1 MEDRDVQKDYKKLLD
16 ELILK
21 EFDINNFH
29 IQALIKKEPKEHS
42 EYLRQLI
49 KNDYSIDNLREISN
63 RKLSSDKLRED
74 KLRDAKPSS
83 EEHNQKFDFI
93 PKSYEEVRSEII
105 QIFNNL
111 SLGNTILLKSRQ
123 GYSTFDFSLHDY
135 IELRLYV
142 ENLIRQT
149 YYQNTLNGHQKAHIS
164 YLKDLVIRT
173 SGVIEYLHSR
183 SFKVKVASFLLGS
196 LFQSKGLQSD
206 GYCQNYSPTD
216 LQSSLPNHRSGITC
230 TISNRGNIND
240 TIIVGYF
247 DYRSGINVIRTSDYS
262 SIYLNSFFIKNDSEL
277 GNSFSSFKDFLKKE
291 NIKYELYTDLAI
303 QEALEVNF
311 TGQDV
316 IEALVNLGYNVIVV
330 TDNLSL
336 GSQSSL
342 KEVAE
347 KYLSFELTKS
357 YEYLSSHLDDISLL
371 KEDYKY
377 QRQYHNNLSKS
388 RYNSHKNSSRKFNHS
403 NHNSRKVVRQF
414 TRNVIRQSSHI
425 KYSGRR

>member
-29 IQALIKKEPKEHS
+29 IQALLKKEPKEYLD
-42 EYLRQLI
+42 YLRQLI
-49 KNDYSIDNLREISN
+49 KNNYSIDNLRE
-63 RKLSSDKLRED
+63 LSQE
-74 KLRDAKPSS
+74 
-83 EEHNQKFDFI
+83 KFDFI

-105 QIFNNL
+105 QTFNNL
-111 SLGNTILLKSRQ
+111 SSGNTIILKSYHKSRQ

-149 YYQNTLNGHQKAHIS
+149 YYQNILNSRQKAHIS

-196 LFQSKGLQSD
+196 LFQPKSSSD
-206 GYCQNYSPTD
+206 GSDFNYSPTE
-216 LQSSLPNHRSGITC
+216 LPSSLNNHRCGITC
-230 TISNRGNIND
+230 TTSNRGTIKGNIKD
-240 TIIVGYF
+240 TVIVGYS

-316 IEALVNLGYNVIVV
+316 IEALTNLGYNVIVV
-330 TDNLSL
+330 TDNFSLSNPP
-336 GSQSSL
+336 SL
-342 KEVAE
+342 KDVAD

-357 YEYLSSHLDDISLL
+357 YEYLPSHLDEISIL

-377 QRQYHNNLSKS
+377 QRQYHNNLSKF

>member
-1 MEDRDVQKDYKKLLD
+1 MEDRYVQKDYKKLLD

-29 IQALIKKEPKEHS
+29 IQVLVKKEPKEYS
-42 EYLRQLI
+42 DYLRQLI

-63 RKLSSDKLRED
+63 GKLSED
-74 KLRDAKPSS
+74 KPSQES
-83 EEHNQKFDFI
+83 SNQEDLLVKKFDFI
-93 PKSYEEVRSEII
+93 PKSYEEVRNEII
-105 QIFNNL
+105 QTFNNL
-111 SLGNTILLKSRQ
+111 SGNIILLKSRQ

-149 YYQNTLNGHQKAHIS
+149 YYQNILNSQQKAHIS
-164 YLKDLVIRT
+164 YLKDLVIKT

-183 SFKVKVASFLLGS
+183 PFKVKVASFLLGN
-196 LFQSKGLQSD
+196 LFQPKSSSD
-206 GYCQNYSPTD
+206 GTDFNYSSTELP
-216 LQSSLPNHRSGITC
+216 SSLPNHRCGITC

-240 TIIVGYF
+240 TVIVGYS
-247 DYRSGINVIRTSDYS
+247 DYRSGVNIIRTSDYS

-316 IEALVNLGYNVIVV
+316 IEALTNLGYNVIVV
-330 TDNLSL
+330 TDNFSLSNPP
-336 GSQSSL
+336 SL
-342 KEVAE
+342 KDVAD

-357 YEYLSSHLDDISLL
+357 YEYLPSHLDDISLL

>member
-29 IQALIKKEPKEHS
+29 IQALIKKESKEYS
-42 EYLRQLI
+42 DYLRQLI

-63 RKLSSDKLRED
+63 GKFSED
-74 KLRDAKPSS
+74 KPSQES
-83 EEHNQKFDFI
+83 SNQEDLLVKKFDFI
-93 PKSYEEVRSEII
+93 PKSYEEVRNEII
-105 QIFNNL
+105 QTFNNL
-111 SLGNTILLKSRQ
+111 SGNIILLKSRQ
-123 GYSTFDFSLHDY
+123 GYSTFDFSLYDY

-149 YYQNTLNGHQKAHIS
+149 YYQNILNSQQKAHIS
-164 YLKDLVIRT
+164 YLKDLVIKT

-183 SFKVKVASFLLGS
+183 PFKVKVASFLLGN
-196 LFQSKGLQSD
+196 LFQPKSSSD
-206 GYCQNYSPTD
+206 GTDFNYSSTELP
-216 LQSSLPNHRSGITC
+216 SSLPNHRCGITC

-240 TIIVGYF
+240 TVIAGYS
-247 DYRSGINVIRTSDYS
+247 DYRSGVNIIRTSDYS

-316 IEALVNLGYNVIVV
+316 IEALTNLGYNVIVV
-330 TDNLSL
+330 TDNFSLSNPP
-336 GSQSSL
+336 SL
-342 KEVAE
+342 KDVAD
-347 KYLSFELTKS
+347 KYLS
-357 YEYLSSHLDDISLL
+357 
-371 KEDYKY
+371 
-377 QRQYHNNLSKS
+377 N
-388 RYNSHKNSSRKFNHS
+388 
-403 NHNSRKVVRQF
+403 
-414 TRNVIRQSSHI
+414 
-425 KYSGRR
+425 

>member
-29 IQALIKKEPKEHS
+29 IQALIKKESKEYS
-42 EYLRQLI
+42 DYLRQLI
-49 KNDYSIDNLREISN
+49 KNDYSIDNLRE
-63 RKLSSDKLRED
+63 LSQE
-74 KLRDAKPSS
+74 
-83 EEHNQKFDFI
+83 KFDFI

-105 QIFNNL
+105 QTFNSL
-111 SLGNTILLKSRQ
+111 SSGNTIILKSYHKSRQ

-142 ENLIRQT
+142 ENLIRKT
-149 YYQNTLNGHQKAHIS
+149 YYQNILNSRQKAHIS

-196 LFQSKGLQSD
+196 LFKSKGLQSD

-216 LQSSLPNHRSGITC
+216 LSSSLPNHRCRITC
-230 TISNRGNIND
+230 TSSNRGTIKGNIKD
-240 TIIVGYF
+240 TVIVGYS
-247 DYRSGINVIRTSDYS
+247 DYHSGINVIRTSDYS
-262 SIYLNSFFIKNDSEL
+262 AIYLNSFFIKNDSEL

-291 NIKYELYTDLAI
+291 NIKFELYTDLAI

-316 IEALVNLGYNVIVV
+316 VEALTNLGYNVIVV
-330 TDNLSL
+330 TDNFSLS
-336 GSQSSL
+336 SQPSL

-347 KYLSFELTKS
+347 KSLSFELTKS
-357 YEYLSSHLDDISLL
+357 YEYLPSHIDDISIL

-377 QRQYHNNLSKS
+377 QRQYHNNLSKF

>member
-1 MEDRDVQKDYKKLLD
+1 MEDRDVQKDYKKLLN

-29 IQALIKKEPKEHS
+29 IQALIKKEPKEYS

-49 KNDYSIDNLREISN
+49 KNDYSIDNLREIS
-63 RKLSSDKLRED
+63 
-74 KLRDAKPSS
+74 S
-83 EEHNQKFDFI
+83 ENSEGHSQKFDFI
-93 PKSYEEVRSEII
+93 PKSYEEVRNEII

-111 SLGNTILLKSRQ
+111 SPGNSILLKSRQ
-123 GYSTFDFSLHDY
+123 GYNTFDFSLHDY

-142 ENLIRQT
+142 ESLIRQT

-164 YLKDLVIRT
+164 YLKDLFIKT

-183 SFKVKVASFLLGS
+183 SFKVKVASFLLGG
-196 LFQSKGLQSD
+196 LFQPKSSSD
-206 GYCQNYSPTD
+206 GTDFNYSPTE
-216 LQSSLPNHRSGITC
+216 LPSSLNNHRCGITC
-230 TISNRGNIND
+230 TTSNKGNIKD
-240 TIIVGYF
+240 TVIVGYS
-247 DYRSGINVIRTSDYS
+247 DYRSGVNVIRTSDHS
-262 SIYLNSFFIKNDSEL
+262 SIYFNSFFVKNDSEL

-291 NIKYELYTDLAI
+291 NPKFELYTDLAI

-316 IEALVNLGYNVIVV
+316 IEALTNLGYNVIVV
-330 TDNLSL
+330 TDNFSL
-336 GSQSSL
+336 GKSSL

-357 YEYLSSHLDDISLL
+357 YEYLPSHLDEISIL
-371 KEDYKY
+371 KEDHKY
-377 QRQYHNNLSKS
+377 QRQYHNNLSKFH
-388 RYNSHKNSSRKFNHS
+388 YNSHKNSSRKFNHS

>member
-1 MEDRDVQKDYKKLLD
+1 MEDRDVQKDYKKLLN

-29 IQALIKKEPKEHS
+29 IQALIKKEPKEYLD
-42 EYLRQLI
+42 YLRQLI
-49 KNDYSIDNLREISN
+49 KNNYSIDNLREIN
-63 RKLSSDKLRED
+63 NVGLSQE
-74 KLRDAKPSS
+74 
-83 EEHNQKFDFI
+83 KFDFI

-105 QIFNNL
+105 QTFNNL
-111 SLGNTILLKSRQ
+111 SSGNTIILKSRQ

-149 YYQNTLNGHQKAHIS
+149 YYQNILNSRQKSHIS

-230 TISNRGNIND
+230 TISNIGNIND
-240 TIIVGYF
+240 TIIVGYS

-262 SIYLNSFFIKNDSEL
+262 SIYLNSFFIKNDSEF

-316 IEALVNLGYNVIVV
+316 IEALTNLGYNVIVV
-330 TDNLSL
+330 TDNFFL
-336 GSQSSL
+336 
-342 KEVAE
+342 E
-347 KYLSFELTKS
+347 
-357 YEYLSSHLDDISLL
+357 
-371 KEDYKY
+371 
-377 QRQYHNNLSKS
+377 
-388 RYNSHKNSSRKFNHS
+388 
-403 NHNSRKVVRQF
+403 
-414 TRNVIRQSSHI
+414 
-425 KYSGRR
+425 